1 MKNVINTDTRNLHPI
16 RVLFVC
22 IIALLLIAVSNLATA
37 AEPVLELAFTKQRQK
52 LARLDLLRHPDVRTI
67 SIPTDVSYKRK
78 MEYRALPLKSILRNL
93 HGISTVQ
100 FKSYDGFVANI
111 PVEIL
116 NGLSEPWLA
125 IEPANTPWP
134 ELKPGGRSAGAFYLV
149 WISPEKSN
157 ITPEFWPYQIAVIS
171 EIAALPERYPQIL
184 PDASLKKDSAEYR
197 GMQATITHCA
207 SCHQIN
213 GGGDAKLGP
222 DLNVPFNPTE
232 YFQADFLRKYIRDP
246 TAVRNWP
253 QLTMPGFSPAVMND
267 AQLDDLL
274 AYLRHM
280 TQRKQLPADAK
291 SKATSND

>member
-1 MKNVINTDTRNLHPI
+1 MKNVTDSDTCSNRARHL
-16 RVLFVC
+16 LFVSV
-22 IIALLLIAVSNLATA
+22 ITLILLAASNFATA

-67 SIPTDVSYKRK
+67 SIPADVSYKRK
-78 MEYRALPLKSILRNL
+78 MEYRALPLKSILRSL

-100 FKSYDGFVANI
+100 FKSDDGFVANI
-111 PVEIL
+111 PAEL
-116 NGLSEPWLA
+116 LSGASEPWLA
-125 IEPANTPWP
+125 IEPANAPWP

-171 EIAALPERYPQIL
+171 EVASLAERYPQIL
-184 PDASLKKDSAEYR
+184 PDTSMKKDSSEYR
-197 GMQATITHCA
+197 GMQAYVAHCA

-222 DLNVPFNPTE
+222 DLNVPFNPSE
-232 YFQADFLRKYIRDP
+232 YFQEDFLRKYIRDP
-246 TAVRNWP
+246 AAVRHWP
-253 QLTMPGFSPAVMND
+253 QLTMPGFAKTVMDD

-280 TQRKQLPADAK
+280 TQRKQLPTDAK
-291 SKATSND
+291 N

>member
-1 MKNVINTDTRNLHPI
+1 MKN
-16 RVLFVC
+16 
-22 IIALLLIAVSNLATA
+22 LIASDIRNSHSVRGLFACVIVLMLITTGNLATA
-37 AEPVLELAFTKQRQK
+37 AEPVLELAFAKQRQK
-52 LARLDLLRHPDVRTI
+52 LARSDLLRHPDVRTI
-67 SIPTDVSYKRK
+67 SIPADVSYKRK
-78 MEYRALPLKSILRNL
+78 MEYRALPLKSILRTL

-100 FKSYDGFVANI
+100 FKSDDGFVANI
-111 PVEIL
+111 PAEL
-116 NGLSEPWLA
+116 LSGASEPWLA
-125 IEPANTPWP
+125 IEAANAPWP

-171 EIAALPERYPQIL
+171 EISALTERYPQIL

-197 GMQATITHCA
+197 GMQAYITHCS

-222 DLNVPFNPTE
+222 DLNLPFNPTE
-232 YFQADFLRKYIRDP
+232 YFQADFLRKYMRDP
-246 TAVRNWP
+246 AAVRNWP
-253 QLTMPGFSPAVMND
+253 QLTMPGFSPSVMND

-274 AYLRHM
+274 AYLHHM

-291 SKATSND
+291 N

>member
-1 MKNVINTDTRNLHPI
+1 MKNVTDSDSRSIRPLHL
-16 RVLFVC
+16 LFISV
-22 IIALLLIAVSNLATA
+22 IALILLVAGNLAAA
-37 AEPVLELAFTKQRQK
+37 AEPVLELAFAKQQQK

-67 SIPTDVSYKRK
+67 SIPADVSYKRK

-100 FKSYDGFVANI
+100 FKSDDGFVANI
-111 PVEIL
+111 PAEL
-116 NGLSEPWLA
+116 LSCESEPWLA
-125 IEPANTPWP
+125 IEPANAPWP
-134 ELKPGGRSAGAFYLV
+134 ELKPDGRSAGAFYLV

-171 EIAALPERYPQIL
+171 EIASLPERYPQIL
-184 PDASLKKDSAEYR
+184 PDASLKKDNAEYR
-197 GMQATITHCA
+197 GMQAYVTHCA

-222 DLNVPFNPTE
+222 DLNVPFNPSE

-246 TAVRNWP
+246 AAVRHWP
-253 QLTMPGFSPAVMND
+253 QLTMPGFAKTVMD
-267 AQLDDLL
+267 DPQLDDLL
-274 AYLRHM
+274 TYLRHM

-291 SKATSND
+291 N

>member
-1 MKNVINTDTRNLHPI
+1 MSVT
-16 RVLFVC
+16 
-22 IIALLLIAVSNLATA
+22 ASNLATA

-52 LARLDLLRHPDVRTI
+52 LARSDLLRHPDVRTI
-67 SIPTDVSYKRK
+67 TIPADVSYKRK

-100 FKSYDGFVANI
+100 FKSEDGFVANI
-111 PVEIL
+111 PVEL
-116 NGLSEPWLA
+116 LTGLSEPWLA
-125 IEPANTPWP
+125 IEPANAPWP
-134 ELKPGGRSAGAFYLV
+134 ELKPGDRSAGAFYLV
-149 WISPEKSN
+149 WLAPEKSN

-171 EIAALPERYPQIL
+171 EIASLTERYPQIL

-197 GMQATITHCA
+197 GMQAYITHCA

-222 DLNVPFNPTE
+222 DLNLPFNPTE
-232 YFQADFLRKYIRDP
+232 YFQEDFLRKYIRDP
-246 TAVRNWP
+246 AAVRNWP
-253 QLTMPGFSPAVMND
+253 QLTMPGFAKTVMDD

-280 TQRKQLPADAK
+280 SQRKQLAAGAK
-291 SKATSND
+291 N